1 MASAQYAAISNT
13 FLPKPP
19 AKVDIN
25 PPENYTAAMGKISG
39 YGKNQKGKKTLK
51 IVLTGDTAVGK
62 TCIIRNYLNN
72 TYSDDYEPTVLDV
85 Y

>member
-1 MASAQYAAISNT
+1 
-13 FLPKPP
+13 
-19 AKVDIN
+19 
-25 PPENYTAAMGKISG
+25 MGKISG